1 MDNKQGLSEG
11 NLKIIDLTKTEF
23 EANGVKYYIEKHLSF
38 ERFLMYKKLEL
49 QVGYEVGFYG
59 IFQALKKIYDLC
71 NDKKFADIAVLTHNT
86 LQGIAKVD
94 ERRISVLDLAA
105 LFINEKDE
113 DRKVITDDMIA
124 KKISDWEE
132 EGLSIIPFF
141 QLSTG
146 FIEGFQ
152 KSYNAVILSSL
163 GTEESEL
170 K

>member
-1 MDNKQGLSEG
+1 MDSKQGLSQG
-11 NLKIIDLTKTEF
+11 NLKILDLNNTEF

-59 IFQALKKIYDLC
+59 IFQTLKKIYELC

-86 LQGIAKVD
+86 MQGITKID
-94 ERRISVLDLAA
+94 ERRIPVLDLAA

-113 DRKVITDDMIA
+113 DRKVINDDMIA
-124 KKISDWEE
+124 KKIDNWQA
-132 EGLSIIPFF
+132 EGLSIMPFF
-141 QLSTG
+141 QLSTA
-146 FIEGFQ
+146 FIKDFQ
-152 KSYNAVILSSL
+152 KVYNEIILISS
-163 GTEESEL
+163 GMTEEE